1 MAHKKQGYRFENDWD
16 EEWLRKGA
24 DERWKELIVVPV
36 NVEIK
41 AKNVV
46 LNVESAMEYLEKA
59 HTIAVSVA
67 FADSKGRIVTHLSMF
82 ALR

>member
-1 MAHKKQGYRFENDWD
+1 MAHKKQGYRFEEDWD

-36 NVEIK
+36 NVEIE
-41 AKNVV
+41 ADNTV
-46 LNVESAMEYLEKA
+46 LNVESAMEYLGKD
-59 HTIAVSVA
+59 HTIAV
-67 FADSKGRIVTHLSMF
+67 ADCFCRLERPNCDALSTF